1 MYCWVYWVY
10 MELKLICLVEKAVN
24 TSLRDVS
31 NNALIVI
38 RMMTM
43 EMFWLFTFHNAKFTW
58 ATGLFTS
65 KARDSVY
72 IILSEKSLISFFD
85 HALSYKHDVN
95 WMRKIGKNGYEGFG
109 HFTTHVEILIF
120 ILEEINCMWNL
131 AIRSKMF
138 HNLTVDEKEDLNFI
152 FWKIS
157 IDIFVV
163 KFYGSIEKWLP
174 SLLWFGHF
182 TDLNGMIKNLFHFNV
197 MSHLIIEVNFILI
210 QSFS

>member
-1 MYCWVYWVY
+1 

-43 EMFWLFTFHNAKFTW
+43 EMFWLFTFHNPKFTW

-85 HALSYKHDVN
+85 HALSYEHDVN
-95 WMRKIGKNGYEGFG
+95 RVRKIGKNGYKGLC

-131 AIRSKMF
+131 TIRSKMF
-138 HNLTVDEKEDLNFI
+138 HDLTINEKEDLNLI
-152 FWKIS
+152 FRKIS
-157 IDIFVV
+157 INIFIVQ
-163 KFYGSIEKWLP
+163 FYGSIEERLP

-182 TDLNGMIKNLFHFNV
+182 TDLNGMIKNLFDFNV
-197 MSHLIIEVNFILI
+197 VGHFIIKINFILI
-210 QSFS
+210 QSFP